1 MSEAGE
7 SVRTSAEG
15 VRVHKR
21 FAADE
26 FPVPAIA
33 LDISSGRE
41 KQVTVELSDRVP
53 DGIDVDDLGFHPDHG
68 SEHWTIEADQIR
80 FEREFAPGE
89 SYTTV
94 YGIRTADDLTQFLDE
109 PTLESVEPPLSAT
122 ERGAVL
128 ESDDALVE
136 DAIADSAEPSTDG
149 SADESDDT
157 GTLDLGGVDHLG
169 DSAEGPVEGSTAP
182 SKNRDATT
190 ADPVLEVNETVTQER
205 EPVTATETADDPG
218 ESLVAA
224 LAAELRA
231 GSVAEDDLE
240 LLGEA
245 VVDAHPALGSGSV
258 VARLDQLQ
266 GDVAELR
273 SYTGALETFLDEN
286 GTGEQL
292 VESVQAELDSVD
304 SRLDSLET
312 EVDGRLDSL
321 ETEVEQLR
329 SDLTD
334 EIEQQGPGSAE
345 FDELNSRIERVD
357 QELEQLKDWRQRL
370 VETLGD

>member
-15 VRVHKR
+15 VCVHKR
-21 FAADE
+21 FATDE

-33 LDISSGRE
+33 LDVSSGRE
-41 KQVTVELSDRVP
+41 EQVTVELSDRVP

-109 PTLESVEPPLSAT
+109 PTLKSVEPPLSTA
-122 ERGAVL
+122 ERTVVL

-149 SADESDDT
+149 SATEPDDT
-157 GTLDLGGVDHLG
+157 GTLNLGGVDHSG
-169 DSAEGPVEGSTAP
+169 GSAEVPVEGSTAP
-182 SKNRDATT
+182 SGNRGATT
-190 ADPVLEVNETVTQER
+190 ADPVLDLNETVTQER
-205 EPVTATETADDPG
+205 EPVTATEAADDSG

-304 SRLDSLET
+304 DRLNSLET
-312 EVDGRLDSL
+312 EVEGRLDSF

-329 SDLTD
+329 SELTD
-334 EIEQQGPGSAE
+334 EIEQQAKGSEE
-345 FDELNSRIERVD
+345 FDELSSRVERVD
-357 QELEQLKDWRQRL
+357 QELEQLK
-370 VETLGD
+370 E

>member
-1 MSEAGE
+1 
-7 SVRTSAEG
+7 
-15 VRVHKR
+15 
-21 FAADE
+21 
-26 FPVPAIA
+26 
-33 LDISSGRE
+33 
-41 KQVTVELSDRVP
+41 
-53 DGIDVDDLGFHPDHG
+53 
-68 SEHWTIEADQIR
+68 
-80 FEREFAPGE
+80 
-89 SYTTV
+89 
-94 YGIRTADDLTQFLDE
+94 
-109 PTLESVEPPLSAT
+109 
-122 ERGAVL
+122 
-128 ESDDALVE
+128 
-136 DAIADSAEPSTDG
+136 
-149 SADESDDT
+149 
-157 GTLDLGGVDHLG
+157 
-169 DSAEGPVEGSTAP
+169 
-182 SKNRDATT
+182 
-190 ADPVLEVNETVTQER
+190 VTQER

-218 ESLVAA
+218 ESLAAA

-266 GDVAELR
+266 GDVVELR

-304 SRLDSLET
+304 S
-312 EVDGRLDSL
+312 RLDSL

>member
-41 KQVTVELSDRVP
+41 EQVTVELSDRVP
-53 DGIDVDDLGFHPDHG
+53 DDIDIDDLGFHPDHG
-68 SEHWTIEADQIR
+68 SEHWTIEGEQIR

-94 YGIRTADDLTQFLDE
+94 YGIRTADDVTQFLDE
-109 PTLESVEPPLSAT
+109 PTLESVEPPLSAA
-122 ERGAVL
+122 ERGVVL

-136 DAIADSAEPSTDG
+136 DAIAGSAEPSTDG
-149 SADESDDT
+149 SAKEPDDT
-157 GTLDLGGVDHLG
+157 GTLDLGGVDHSG
-169 DSAEGPVEGSTAP
+169 DTGEGPVEGSAAP
-182 SKNRDATT
+182 SRNRDATT
-190 ADPVLEVNETVTQER
+190 ADPVLDLNETVTQER
-205 EPVTATETADDPG
+205 EPVAATETADDPG

-292 VESVQAELDSVD
+292 VASVQAELDSVD
-304 SRLDSLET
+304 GRLDSLET
-312 EVDGRLDSL
+312 EVDGRLDNL

-345 FDELNSRIERVD
+345 FDELSSRVERVD
-357 QELEQLKDWRQRL
+357 RELEQLKDWRQRL